1 MIDFFRDTRKKWLFI
16 GIGSF
21 LLLLGIGFAV
31 GMSKRQGYL
40 DSAVVKVK
48 EKLRQEY
55 EVDFKVDTY
64 RFAGLNT
71 VEFENLLVV
80 PKDRDTL
87 ATMEKFSVTVKLMP
101 LIWGDIKVGGL
112 GVKNGAV
119 SFVKKDSL
127 SNYDFLFKKKDPTVP
142 EPETNTSKGFA
153 DLADRLATQFFSLI
167 PDDLDLENFELS

>member
-1 MIDFFRDTRKKWLFI
+1 MINFFRDTRKKWLFI

-80 PKDRDTL
+80 PRSEEHTSEL
-87 ATMEKFSVTVKLMP
+87 QSRENLVCRLLLEKKNNKS
-101 LIWGDIKVGGL
+101 L
-112 GVKNGAV
+112 G
-119 SFVKKDSL
+119 S
-127 SNYDFLFKKKDPTVP
+127 
-142 EPETNTSKGFA
+142 
-153 DLADRLATQFFSLI
+153 R
-167 PDDLDLENFELS
+167 